1 MIVGTIVKGIAGFYY
16 VRVDDKVYECKAK
29 GKFRNINLIPYVGDK
44 AEITLLN
51 EENRGSI
58 VNILPRK
65 NYLIRPPVA
74 NVDQA
79 VIVFAVK
86 NPNVNLQLLDRFLIL
101 AEEQGLEIVICF
113 NKIDLEEEKV
123 CKELA
128 AIYKK
133 AGYKTILSSTVSN
146 EGILELKEA
155 LADKTTVF
163 AGPSGVGKSS
173 LLNAIDTSLKLA
185 TGMIS
190 EKIKRGK
197 HTTRHVELLPL
208 DNGGFVLDTPGFSSL
223 SLSYLDSM
231 KLQDYYR
238 EFVPYNNACKFIPC
252 SHIHEPQCKI
262 KEMVEEGLIDFERYQ
277 RYKSL
282 YNELESN
289 EQRRWK
295 K

>member
-223 SLSYLDSM
+223 SLSHLDSM

>member
-1 MIVGTIVKGIAGFYY
+1 MVGTIVKGIAGFYY

-223 SLSYLDSM
+223 SLSHLDSM

>member
-223 SLSYLDSM
+223 SLSHLDSM

-277 RYKSL
+277 HYKSL

>member
-163 AGPSGVGKSS
+163 AGSSGVGKSS

-223 SLSYLDSM
+223 SLSHLDSM